1 MQTFRPVVRWW
12 SLTKPRLTAHFSESL
27 IVHSDRLIFRK
38 GIFDKSE
45 VVIPFSRITNY
56 SGEQSFFDRLV
67 GVGNFRIETA
77 GSSIAP
83 ELTLVG
89 YPYEL
94 RQVLART
101 LSQGSEQERG
111 A

>member
-1 MQTFRPVVRWW
+1 MQTFKPVVRWW
-12 SLTKPRLTAHFSESL
+12 SLTNARLMAHFSESL
-27 IVHSDRLIFRK
+27 IVHSDRLIFKK

-56 SGEQSFFDRLV
+56 AGEQSFMDRIF
-67 GVGNFRIETA
+67 GIGNFRIETA

-83 ELTLVG
+83 ELVLIG

-94 RQVLART
+94 RNVFARALT
-101 LSQGSEQERG
+101 KEPTN
-111 A
+111 

>member
-1 MQTFRPVVRWW
+1 MQTFKPMIRWW
-12 SLTKPRLTAHFSESL
+12 SLIHPRLTAHFSETL
-27 IVHSDRLIFRK
+27 TVHGDRIIFRK

-56 SGEQSFFDRLV
+56 TGEQSFFDRMV
-67 GVGNFRIETA
+67 GIGNFRIETA

-83 ELTLVG
+83 ELVLIG

-94 RQVLART
+94 RNVLARALT
-101 LSQGSEQERG
+101 REPEE
-111 A
+111 

>member
-12 SLTKPRLTAHFSESL
+12 SLTNPRLTAHFSESL
-27 IVHSDRLIFRK
+27 TVHSDRFIFRK

-45 VVIPFSRITNY
+45 VVVPFARITNY
-56 SGEQSFFDRLV
+56 SDQQSFFDRVFGL
-67 GVGNFRIETA
+67 GNFRIETA

-83 ELTLVG
+83 ELTLIG

-94 RQVLART
+94 RDVLART
-101 LSQGSEQERG
+101 LTKAPQP
-111 A
+111 